1 MAFSMMQTSPYAM
14 ANAASRRLE
23 EADQAIK
30 ALSDP
35 MTLAIEHGIQFF
47 TFAAAG
53 YTSGR
58 FSNPKLGPIPYEL
71 AVALPMYAV
80 SLLTLTKGGG
90 GVPGGLVAG
99 RIADQVGTIMLGTYI
114 FKFAAGYGK
123 SHIPATTTA
132 TAPTAASKGATG
144 ANFSRRELVGA
155 GANFTRREV
164 VGAAGM
170 GALSAAEAARL
181 SR

>member
-1 MAFSMMQTSPYAM
+1 MFETSMMRSSPNAM
-14 ANAASRRLE
+14 AYAANQRLA

-58 FSNPKLGPIPYEL
+58 FSNPKFGPIPYEL
-71 AVALPMYAV
+71 AVAAPMYLV

-90 GVPGGLVAG
+90 GIPGGLVAG

-114 FKFAAGYGK
+114 FKFSAGVGK
-123 SHIPATTTA
+123 SHIPATA
-132 TAPTAASKGATG
+132 TPPAASKGATG
-144 ANFSRRELVGA
+144 ANFTRRELVGG